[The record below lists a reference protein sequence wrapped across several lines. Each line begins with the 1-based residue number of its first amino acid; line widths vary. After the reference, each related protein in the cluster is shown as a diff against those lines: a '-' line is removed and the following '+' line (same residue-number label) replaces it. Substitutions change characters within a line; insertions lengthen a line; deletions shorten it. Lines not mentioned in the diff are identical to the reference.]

1 MTLKYNMKFFYTKL
15 VNIET
20 LISNLDELDLS
31 AGEKAHLANLVD
43 SSLHSAILD
52 EILSNLSPEDKKLFL
67 EKLETEKDHD
77 KILEF
82 LNEKIDNV
90 EDRVKKV
97 SDQLITELHEDLK
110 QAKEVTVK

>member
-67 EKLETEKDHD
+67 VKLETEKDHD

>member
-1 MTLKYNMKFFYTKL
+1 MKFFYTKL

-82 LNEKIDNV
+82 LNEKIENV

-97 SDQLITELHEDLK
+97 SEQLVSELHEDIK
-110 QAKEVTVK
+110 QAKEKTKAD

>member
-97 SDQLITELHEDLK
+97 SDQLITELNEDLK

>member
-90 EDRVKKV
+90 ADFAGVILLGNFWFKARNRFYRWSFIGV
-97 SDQLITELHEDLK
+97 
-110 QAKEVTVK
+110 

>member
-1 MTLKYNMKFFYTKL
+1 MKFFYTKL

>member
-1 MTLKYNMKFFYTKL
+1 MKFFYTKL

-31 AGEKAHLANLVD
+31 TGEKAHLANLVD

-82 LNEKIDNV
+82 LNEKIENV

-97 SDQLITELHEDLK
+97 SEQLVSELHEDIK
-110 QAKEVTVK
+110 QAKEKTKAD